1 MTKYVIVYKDL
12 NGGLSASDN
21 NHYNITMLMDELE
34 FYKLIDPDW
43 NVISEEFS
51 EVLIYKTYDEFNIH
65 TQEITELGEPM
76 IRCTRVTH

>member
-1 MTKYVIVYKDL
+1 MTKYIIVYKDL
-12 NGGLSASDN
+12 NGSLSASDN
-21 NHYNITMLMDELE
+21 NHYNIAMLMDELE

-65 TQEITELGEPM
+65 TQEITELGKPM
-76 IRCTRVTH
+76 ICCTRVTY